1 VFRLATKEK
10 GVVQVCLSGTAG
22 SVDLHVHAD
31 ADETSEACIALC
43 RVLLAT
49 VDSKAEQD
57 EGSKLQHVRSTNYTS
72 QADRVSQ
79 DPDAAIIVRVIPY
92 HSHYKWSAKLQSHNH
107 FHRFTCCVW
116 SDA

>member
-22 SVDLHVHAD
+22 SIDLHAH

-57 EGSKLQHVRSTNYTS
+57 DGSKLQYVRSTKYTS
-72 QADRVSQ
+72 QADRV
-79 DPDAAIIVRVIPY
+79 
-92 HSHYKWSAKLQSHNH
+92 
-107 FHRFTCCVW
+107 T
-116 SDA
+116 

>member
-57 EGSKLQHVRSTNYTS
+57 DGSKLQYVRSTIYTS
-72 QADRVSQ
+72 QADRV
-79 DPDAAIIVRVIPY
+79 
-92 HSHYKWSAKLQSHNH
+92 
-107 FHRFTCCVW
+107 TG
-116 SDA
+116 